1 MKGICVFAPESLLV
15 EQMRRVVARQA
26 HDSVAKRHVHVP
38 ANNYQF
44 GGNVL
49 FVRRTDMKKV
59 TACPFLGGGMP
70 GLLSVE
76 AKSSKEHLMQ
86 IESKCAHF
94 QQTIASHELS
104 FTFER
109 WGRSEVPG

>member
-1 MKGICVFAPESLLV
+1 MLAPESLLV

-44 GGNVL
+44 SGNVV
-49 FVRRTDMKKV
+49 FVRRTDMKKA
-59 TACPFLGGGMP
+59 TACPFFGGGMP

-86 IESKCAHF
+86 IGSKC
-94 QQTIASHELS
+94 
-104 FTFER
+104 
-109 WGRSEVPG
+109 P